1 MSRMQERIVKVISK
15 PPAERKTHEIDILL
29 PWLRK
34 RSDILKDIDNG
45 K

>member
-1 MSRMQERIVKVISK
+1 MQERIVKVISK
-15 PPAERKTHEIDILL
+15 PPDDRKGHEIDILL

-34 RSDILKDIDNG
+34 RSDMLREIDNS